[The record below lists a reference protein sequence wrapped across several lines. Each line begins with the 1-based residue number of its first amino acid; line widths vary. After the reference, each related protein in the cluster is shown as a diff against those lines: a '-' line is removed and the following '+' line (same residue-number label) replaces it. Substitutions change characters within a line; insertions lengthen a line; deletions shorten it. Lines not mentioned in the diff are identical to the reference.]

1 MSNKYIISIL
11 ILLLTVSF
19 ASAENDITILNP
31 EHDIT
36 YGPWSDSYVFYPRT
50 ESNAHQIMVELDIN
64 QETVDHYQIF
74 NNGIPIQY
82 AGGIMGADA
91 NPDDA
96 IFDFPADDT
105 RPATLVGPITTLN
118 EVKVIAFDEE
128 NNVID
133 EDTVTFYLSI
143 NIEDYFEILE
153 RQEEGEIGFTI
164 KPEDL
169 AKMNIEKEVV
179 DESNLLFDIKKE
191 YTFLTVRDKFTG
203 SEKEHTG
210 IKITVTPKTPG
221 VDLTLY
227 NLIPK
232 YVVEHVNE
240 LVLEDDFTVVDPDPV
255 MMWQF
260 ANVQKP
266 KTLEYHVEKKL
277 KIEEIKEIKAI
288 SISENAGEQKAISY
302 FLLPVLLIPIVMF
315 GFIFFSRYQHHH
327 KEEEEEEE

>member
-1 MSNKYIISIL
+1 MSNKFIITIL
-11 ILLLTVSF
+11 IFLLVVSF

-31 EHDIT
+31 EHDLT
-36 YGPWSDSYVFYPRT
+36 YGPWSDTYVFYPRT

-64 QETVDHYQIF
+64 QETVHHYQIF
-74 NNGIPIQY
+74 NNNIPIQY
-82 AGGIMGADA
+82 AGGIMGVDA

-105 RPATLVGPITTLN
+105 RPATLVGPVTTLN

-133 EDTVTFYLSI
+133 EDAVTFYLSI

-164 KPEDL
+164 KPEDI
-169 AKMNIEKEVV
+169 AKINIEQEVV
-179 DESNLLFDIKKE
+179 DESTLLFDIKKE
-191 YTFLTVRDKFTG
+191 YTFLTVEDKFTG

-210 IKITVTPKTPG
+210 IKITITPKTPG

-232 YVVEHVNE
+232 YIVEHVNE
-240 LVLEDDFTVVDPDPV
+240 LVLEDDFTIVDPDPI

-277 KIEEIKEIKAI
+277 KIEEIEEIKAI
-288 SISENAGEQKAISY
+288 TISENAGEQKAISY

-327 KEEEEEEE
+327 KEEE

>member
-327 KEEEEEEE
+327 KEEEEEE

>member
-315 GFIFFSRYQHHH
+315 GFIFFSRY
-327 KEEEEEEE
+327 